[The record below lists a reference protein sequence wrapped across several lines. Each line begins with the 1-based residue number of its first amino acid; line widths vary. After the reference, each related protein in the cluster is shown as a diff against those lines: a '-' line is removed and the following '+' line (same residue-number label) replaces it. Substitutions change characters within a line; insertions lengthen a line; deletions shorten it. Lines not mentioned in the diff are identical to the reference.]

1 MENFHGLLKLLISRI
16 VIVLAHL
23 CLPMLIAT
31 LAHRDAFYLES
42 SSPFWFI
49 DINAPG
55 HIIGNSTIFS
65 TFYTSSSTPFIVFVD
80 GSSKSISGTDMVNL
94 TPTFSDVKCV
104 PSASFNLLFVSHLTK
119 SLNRSVT
126 LSFLYFS

>member
-1 MENFHGLLKLLISRI
+1 MENFHGLLKLLISLI

-23 CLPMLIAT
+23 CLTMLIAT

-49 DINAPG
+49 DDVPG
-55 HIIGNSTIFS
+55 HIIGKSTIFS

-94 TPTFSDVKCV
+94 TSTFSDVKFV
-104 PSASFNLLFVSHLTK
+104 PCASFNLLFVSHLTK
-119 SLNRSVT
+119 VLII
-126 LSFLYFS
+126 L